1 LQRIEEIKTLKYSLR
16 DFFRESWHVY
26 ETSTPLVINW
36 HHDAICDHLQ
46 AVFEGKL
53 HKLCIS
59 IPPRHS
65 KSSIISVTFPAW
77 AWIQRPSIR
86 FLCASYAMSLAGRDS
101 QRCRDLID
109 SFWYQERFG
118 DSFTWLSDQ
127 NAKHRYENNFHGYRI
142 ATSVEG
148 AATGEGGDMVIVDD
162 PHNISESESEAVRQS
177 TLNWWDRVMTSRL
190 NDQVTGAMIVIG
202 QRVHEQDLI
211 GHLIETGD
219 WDYLCLPAEYEST
232 KKTYTSI
239 GWEDPR
245 KQDGDPLWPAK
256 FPKKVLSYLKL
267 TLQLHYYAQYQQ
279 RPVTEEGSILKAG
292 MFLSYTPSKYQGYE
306 GDLEDVYILH
316 TLGGDRR
323 VLHHQCRTVVTSDFA
338 VATTQSADY
347 TCFLV
352 WKVTDRFEFLLTQII
367 RDKLEAPESET
378 LLETLAR
385 SQVRLWSVLVED
397 VAYQKAIIQ
406 RLRRKGVPVTA
417 YKPMKDKTARTQ
429 NIAIYFASGN
439 FFFDD
444 RIPGYVDYKKELTGF
459 PNAANDDQVDATT
472 ILQSLFQYG
481 EPRITLY
488 DDEEAIRIAVEEDI
502 AIQAIRKTDPELA
515 NFLEDG

>member
-1 LQRIEEIKTLKYSLR
+1 
-16 DFFRESWHVY
+16 
-26 ETSTPLVINW
+26 
-36 HHDAICDHLQ
+36 
-46 AVFEGKL
+46 
-53 HKLCIS
+53 
-59 IPPRHS
+59 
-65 KSSIISVTFPAW
+65 
-77 AWIQRPSIR
+77 
-86 FLCASYAMSLAGRDS
+86 
-101 QRCRDLID
+101 
-109 SFWYQERFG
+109 
-118 DSFTWLSDQ
+118 
-127 NAKHRYENNFHGYRI
+127 
-142 ATSVEG
+142 
-148 AATGEGGDMVIVDD
+148 
-162 PHNISESESEAVRQS
+162 
-177 TLNWWDRVMTSRL
+177 
-190 NDQVTGAMIVIG
+190 
-202 QRVHEQDLI
+202 
-211 GHLIETGD
+211 
-219 WDYLCLPAEYEST
+219 
-232 KKTYTSI
+232 
-239 GWEDPR
+239 
-245 KQDGDPLWPAK
+245 
-256 FPKKVLSYLKL
+256 
-267 TLQLHYYAQYQQ
+267 
-279 RPVTEEGSILKAG
+279 

-444 RIPGYVDYKKELTGF
+444 RIPGYVDYKKELTG
-459 PNAANDDQVDATT
+459 
-472 ILQSLFQYG
+472 
-481 EPRITLY
+481 
-488 DDEEAIRIAVEEDI
+488 
-502 AIQAIRKTDPELA
+502 
-515 NFLEDG
+515 